1 MATVTMHEPETPT
14 KSSGVVFD
22 DVTWDDYEAMIRIVG
37 ERPIRVTYDQGT
49 MEVYMPSLGHE
60 RDSYLLGR
68 MVDTLTEELGITA
81 EGGGTARHKRQDLD
95 KGAEPDQCYWLHE
108 RALLIRNKSE
118 LDLSVDPVPD
128 LVIEVDVTSVSVD
141 RLKIFAALGVPEV
154 WRYDGRALEIL
165 QLERFGY
172 QSCETSRCF
181 PGLSADAIGRFLEQ
195 GRNADKTIWIRSFR
209 SFVKD
214 HLAPGLG
221 TEDQAG

>member
-1 MATVTMHEPETPT
+1 MATVTMREPEVP
-14 KSSGVVFD
+14 SSPSGVVFD
-22 DVTWDDYEAMIRIVG
+22 DVTWEEYETMIGLVG

-60 RDSYLLGR
+60 RDAYVLGR
-68 MVDTLTEELGITA
+68 MVDTLTEELGITV
-81 EGGGTARHKRQDLD
+81 EGGGTTRHKRQDLE

-108 RALLIRNKSE
+108 RALRIRDKRE

-128 LVIEVDVTSVSVD
+128 LIIEVDVTSASVD

-154 WRYDGRALEIL
+154 WRYDGRFLEIL
-165 QLERFGY
+165 QLGEGGY

-181 PGLSADAIGRFLEQ
+181 PGLSADAVGQFLEQ
-195 GRNADKTIWIRSFR
+195 GRNADKTTWIRSFR

-214 HLAPGLG
+214 HLASGFPPQGETG
-221 TEDQAG
+221 